1 MKIYNDLDG
10 KNYLTS
16 EVKLKKE
23 WIKENIQ
30 LRQIIDRLM
39 KDKENMIEEL
49 NSIHQRLKKNSPEV
63 F

>member
-10 KNYLTS
+10 KNYLMS

-49 NSIHQRLKKNSPEV
+49 NSIHQRLKKK
-63 F
+63 

>member
-1 MKIYNDLDG
+1 MILYSLYRLYRG
-10 KNYLTS
+10 KYM
-16 EVKLKKE
+16 EFKLKKE

-49 NSIHQRLKKNSPEV
+49 NSIHQRLKRTDPGQ
-63 F
+63 

>member
-1 MKIYNDLDG
+1 M
-10 KNYLTS
+10 
-16 EVKLKKE
+16 EFKLKKE

-49 NSIHQRLKKNSPEV
+49 NSIHQRLKRTDPGQ
-63 F
+63 

>member
-1 MKIYNDLDG
+1 MIKLDG
-10 KNYLTS
+10 KNYLIS

-49 NSIHQRLKKNSPEV
+49 NSIHQRLKKDCPGR
-63 F
+63 

>member
-49 NSIHQRLKKNSPEV
+49 NSIHQRLKKK
-63 F
+63 

>member
-30 LRQIIDRLM
+30 LRQIIDRLI
-39 KDKENMIEEL
+39 KDKKNMIEEL
-49 NSIHQRLKKNSPEV
+49 NLIHQRLKKK
-63 F
+63 

>member
-49 NSIHQRLKKNSPEV
+49 DLIHQRLKKK
-63 F
+63 

>member
-30 LRQIIDRLM
+30 LRQIINRLM

-49 NSIHQRLKKNSPEV
+49 NSIHQRLKKK
-63 F
+63 

>member
-10 KNYLTS
+10 KNYLMS

-30 LRQIIDRLM
+30 LRQIINRLM

-49 NSIHQRLKKNSPEV
+49 NSIHQRLKKK
-63 F
+63 

>member
-30 LRQIIDRLM
+30 LRQIISRLM

-49 NSIHQRLKKNSPEV
+49 NSIHQRLKKK
-63 F
+63 

>member
-1 MKIYNDLDG
+1 MKIYIDLDG

-49 NSIHQRLKKNSPEV
+49 NSIHQRLKKK
-63 F
+63 

>member
-16 EVKLKKE
+16 EVKLKKK

-30 LRQIIDRLM
+30 LKQIIDRLM

-49 NSIHQRLKKNSPEV
+49 NSIHQRLKKK
-63 F
+63 

>member
-30 LRQIIDRLM
+30 LRQIIDRLI

-49 NSIHQRLKKNSPEV
+49 NSIHQRLKKK
-63 F
+63 